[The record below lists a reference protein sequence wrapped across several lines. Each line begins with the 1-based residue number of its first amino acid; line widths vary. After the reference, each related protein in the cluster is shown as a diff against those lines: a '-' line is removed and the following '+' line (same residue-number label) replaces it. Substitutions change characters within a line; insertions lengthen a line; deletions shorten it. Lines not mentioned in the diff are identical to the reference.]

1 MDFSNRLFS
10 KEGAPPDLLPS
21 RLRLPSGE
29 TRYVKEIE
37 LEEIHLCGYTG
48 PFDVPELK
56 ACQQLKWCCETS
68 AFKII
73 NNSDGGSNEYLEHIN
88 TLGAIS
94 IILSEEEKF
103 LEDVSLFTEDY
114 IRYTIKYFYLL
125 KQLRKSGCV
134 LKHTD
139 IETAAKQAKF
149 VLLKTPET
157 DKKFA
162 ERYAV
167 YKTKTEFDEAFKK
180 WGEQHYDLFKISYE
194 TMGVINVDV
203 PTFYN
208 YYKPD
213 PSWTIGSGMREGI
226 PGEGILGEYAL
237 DFHTRS

>member
-10 KEGAPPDLLPS
+10 KEGAPPDLLPG

-37 LEEIHLCGYTG
+37 LEEIHLCGYIG
-48 PFDVPELK
+48 PFDLPELE
-56 ACQQLKWCCETS
+56 ACQQLEWCCKTS

-94 IILSEEEKF
+94 IILNEEEKF

-114 IRYTIKYFYLL
+114 IRYTIKYFDLL
-125 KQLRKSGCV
+125 KQLRKSSCV
-134 LKHTD
+134 LKQTD

-162 ERYAV
+162 ERYEI
-167 YKTKTEFDEAFKK
+167 YKTKTEFNEAFRK
-180 WGEQHYDLFKISYE
+180 WGERNYDGFKCTYE
-194 TMGVINVDV
+194 LMGLIAIDV

-226 PGEGILGEYAL
+226 MDEYVL
-237 DFHTRS
+237 DFCAGV

>member
-29 TRYVKEIE
+29 TRYVNEIE

-73 NNSDGGSNEYLEHIN
+73 NKTDGESNEYLEHIN
-88 TLGAIS
+88 TLCAIN

-114 IRYTIKYFYLL
+114 IRYTIKYFDLL
-125 KQLRKSGCV
+125 KQLRESGCV

-139 IETAAKQAKF
+139 IEAAAEQAKF

-162 ERYAV
+162 KQCIV
-167 YKTKTEFDEAFKK
+167 YKTKTEFNKSLEDWKK
-180 WGEQHYDLFKISYE
+180 NTYE
-194 TMGVINVDV
+194 GYKMLYELEGVITGIDPV
-203 PTFYN
+203 FYN
-208 YYKPD
+208 YWRPD
-213 PSWTIGSGMREGI
+213 PSWTVGSGVYGAI
-226 PGEGILGEYAL
+226 VDEYTL
-237 DFHTRS
+237 DFRTKV

>member
-29 TRYVKEIE
+29 TRYVNEIE
-37 LEEIHLCGYTG
+37 LGEIHLCGYTG

-56 ACQQLKWCCETS
+56 VCQQLEWCCKTS
-68 AFKII
+68 AFKTI

-88 TLGAIS
+88 TLGAIG

-103 LEDVSLFTEDY
+103 LKDVSLFTEDY
-114 IRYTIKYFYLL
+114 IRYTIKYFDLL

-139 IETAAKQAKF
+139 IETAAEQAKF

-162 ERYAV
+162 ERYTV
-167 YKTKTEFDEAFKK
+167 YKTKTEFNEAFKK
-180 WGEQHYDLFKISYE
+180 WGEQYYDGFKSIYE
-194 TMGVINVDV
+194 FCGVISIGV

-213 PSWTIGSGMREGI
+213 PSWTVGSGVYEGI
-226 PGEGILGEYAL
+226 VDEYTL
-237 DFHTRS
+237 DFRTKV

>member
-29 TRYVKEIE
+29 TRYVNEIE

-56 ACQQLKWCCETS
+56 ACQQLEWCCETS

-73 NNSDGGSNEYLEHIN
+73 NKTDGESNEYLEHVN
-88 TLGAIS
+88 TLCAVN

-103 LEDVSLFTEDY
+103 LEDVSLFTEAY
-114 IRYTIKYFYLL
+114 IRYTIKYFDLL

-139 IETAAKQAKF
+139 IKAAAEQAKF
-149 VLLKTPET
+149 ILLKTPET
-157 DKKFA
+157 DKKYA
-162 ERYAV
+162 EQYII
-167 YKTKTEFDEAFKK
+167 YKTKTEFNEALEIFKK
-180 WGEQHYDLFKISYE
+180 NCYSLHKVAFESFGLIF
-194 TMGVINVDV
+194 GVD
-203 PTFYN
+203 PAFYA

-213 PSWTIGSGMREGI
+213 SSWAVGSGVYSDI
-226 PGEGILGEYAL
+226 IDEYTL
-237 DFHTRS
+237 DFRIKV

>member
-10 KEGAPPDLLPS
+10 KEGAPPDLLPC

-29 TRYVKEIE
+29 TRYVNEIE

-56 ACQQLKWCCETS
+56 VCQQLEWCCKTS

-73 NNSDGGSNEYLEHIN
+73 NKTDGESNEYLEHVN
-88 TLGAIS
+88 TLGAIN

-114 IRYTIKYFYLL
+114 IRYTIKYFDLL

-139 IETAAKQAKF
+139 IETAAEQAKF

-162 ERYAV
+162 ERYTV
-167 YKTKTEFDEAFKK
+167 YKTKTEFNEAFKK
-180 WGEQHYDLFKISYE
+180 WGEQYYDGFKSIYE
-194 TMGVINVDV
+194 FCGVISIGV

-213 PSWTIGSGMREGI
+213 PSWTVGSGVYGV
-226 PGEGILGEYAL
+226 ILDEYTL
-237 DFHTRS
+237 DFRTKV

>member
-29 TRYVKEIE
+29 TRYVNEIE

-56 ACQQLKWCCETS
+56 ACQQLEWCCETS

-73 NNSDGGSNEYLEHIN
+73 NKTDGESNEYLEHIN
-88 TLGAIS
+88 TLCDIN

-103 LEDVSLFTEDY
+103 LEDVNLFTEGY
-114 IRYTIKYFYLL
+114 IRYTIKYFDLL
-125 KQLRKSGCV
+125 KQLRQSSCI
-134 LKHTD
+134 LKYTD
-139 IETAAKQAKF
+139 IETAAEQAKF

-157 DKKFA
+157 DKKFV
-162 ERYAV
+162 ERYEI
-167 YKTKTEFDEAFKK
+167 YKTKTEFNEALETFKK
-180 WGEQHYDLFKISYE
+180 NYYSVHKVAFESF
-194 TMGVINVDV
+194 GVIPGVD
-203 PTFYN
+203 PAFYD

-213 PSWTIGSGMREGI
+213 FSWTVGSGVYSGMMD
-226 PGEGILGEYAL
+226 EYTL
-237 DFHTRS
+237 DFRIKV